1 MRSSFSGFGKKG
13 SHEESEDKS
22 KKAQEELKAKQ
33 EQKAKEK
40 EIIVKEKQ
48 TEDQQVAK
56 QSEHYLWLKAFFGGL
71 LFFGSSISLYLLFRY
86 KKKFMV
92 SKY

>member
-13 SHEESEDKS
+13 FQEESEDKT

-40 EIIVKEKQ
+40 EIVKEKQ
-48 TEDQQVAK
+48 AEDQQVAK
-56 QSEHYLWLKAFFGGL
+56 QSDHYLWLKAFFGGL
-71 LFFGSSISLYLLFRY
+71 LFFGSSVSLYLLFRY
-86 KKKFMV
+86 KKKFTV